1 MDDNMKALED
11 LEDVMRQMDTNE
23 VRILRQEV
31 ETMRAQMSILQN
43 KDETIRAQMSIL
55 LNTVES
61 LLDRELA
68 PRSNE
73 EQEYVPVKVGHDP
86 AVG

>member
-23 VRILRQEV
+23 MNTNEVRILRQEV
-31 ETMRAQMSILQN
+31 ETVRAQMS
-43 KDETIRAQMSIL
+43 TMRAQISMAVNI
-55 LNTVES
+55 VES

-73 EQEYVPVKVGHDP
+73 EQEYVPAKVSYDP